1 MAAAIYHLAT
11 TAALMGSSS
20 SWCSNSGSGN
30 TNVMGSRF
38 VLLIMGVTVGK
49 GIPGQVD
56 LTFSMGCSMMKGHT
70 STEGGMPSG
79 EGSVAFLVRPAV
91 TTHVPTVLRRIK
103 G

>member
-1 MAAAIYHLAT
+1 MAAATYHKGT
-11 TAALMGSSS
+11 TAAVMGSSS
-20 SWCSNSGSGN
+20 NWCSSSSSGSSN
-30 TNVMGSRF
+30 IVDSRF

-56 LTFSMGCSMMKGHT
+56 LTFSVGCSMMKGHT